1 MIEMEDLQLTITKL
15 MSHFQKPKELQMEEL
30 LFKIKLT
37 KLKSEKSNN
46 LKNTITLLLIK
57 VSSSITKLSSKV
69 KSQPMLTQIMLFLMA
84 TTQVNL
90 KVLSWQEWPTNSMML
105 SEAISKIGWPLSRIK
120 ETSQYLSQPKTLIL
134 CILWMIRVTTWS
146 HQQLLP
152 NSE

>member
-46 LKNTITLLLIK
+46 PKNTITLLLIK
-57 VSSSITKLSSKV
+57 VSSLIIKLNSKV
-69 KSQPMLTQIMLFLMA
+69 KSQPMLTQTLLFLMA

-90 KVLSWQEWPTNSMML
+90 KVLS
-105 SEAISKIGWPLSRIK
+105 
-120 ETSQYLSQPKTLIL
+120 
-134 CILWMIRVTTWS
+134 
-146 HQQLLP
+146 
-152 NSE
+152 